1 MEGSEKRREARGL
14 NEAIAWILVVS
25 AMSVTNSVLLGC

>member
-14 NEAIAWILVVS
+14 NKAIAWILVVS
-25 AMSVTNSVLLGC
+25 ALSGS